1 MTITFAP
8 DRVRRAAFAALGV
21 LCVALG
27 IIGVFVPGLPTTEFI
42 IGASYL
48 FARSSPALEGWLERN
63 RWLGPPLRRFRETRG
78 MPRKAKALALVSMWT
93 GVGISTYMLATAGI
107 GVQLFV
113 LTMGA
118 IGTVTILFLIRTTAG
133 RQPLILS

>member
-8 DRVRRAAFAALGV
+8 DRVRRAVFAAVGV
-21 LCVALG
+21 LCVVLG
-27 IIGVFVPGLPTTEFI
+27 IIGVFMPGLPTTEFI
-42 IGASYL
+42 LAASYL
-48 FARSSPALEGWLERN
+48 FARSSPTLEGWLERN
-63 RWLGPPLRRFRETRG
+63 RWLGPPLRRFKETRG
-78 MPRKAKALALVSMWT
+78 MPRKAKALALASMWT
-93 GVGISTYMLATAGI
+93 GVGVSTYMLATAGI

-118 IGTVTILFLIRTTAG
+118 IGTVTILFVIRTTAG